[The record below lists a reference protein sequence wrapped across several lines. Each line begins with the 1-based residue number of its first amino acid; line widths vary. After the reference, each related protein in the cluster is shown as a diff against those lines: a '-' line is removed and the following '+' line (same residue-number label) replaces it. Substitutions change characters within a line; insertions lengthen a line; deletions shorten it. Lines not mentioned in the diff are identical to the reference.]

1 MKSTIICLFLGLL
14 TKDEAVRAI
23 RLNKATGNICINELG
38 EDTNQLLGI
47 DTDYELVEL
56 DDEPKKD
63 NEAELKKMDDAATAA
78 KEKTEH
84 EAEKKAKDD
93 AAQAKKVEELSK
105 DAKKEAAEADDKIKA
120 EEEAKKKKDD
130 EENGI
135 SKDKKH
141 IDEPKEMSVT
151 AY

>member
-1 MKSTIICLFLGLL
+1 
-14 TKDEAVRAI
+14 
-23 RLNKATGNICINELG
+23 
-38 EDTNQLLGI
+38 
-47 DTDYELVEL
+47 
-56 DDEPKKD
+56 
-63 NEAELKKMDDAATAA
+63 MDDAATAA

-84 EAEKKAKDD
+84 DAEKKAKDD

-105 DAKKEAAEADDKIKA
+105 DAKKEAAEADDKNKA

-135 SKDKKH
+135 SNEKKH

-151 AY
+151 AYLRSQNKVYDEFEKKKEE